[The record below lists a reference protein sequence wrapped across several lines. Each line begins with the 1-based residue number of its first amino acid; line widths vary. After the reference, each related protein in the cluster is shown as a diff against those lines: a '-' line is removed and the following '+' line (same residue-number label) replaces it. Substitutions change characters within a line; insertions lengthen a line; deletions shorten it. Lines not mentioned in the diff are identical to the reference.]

1 MVMKGRESFSSPDGI
16 RDMSEGPW
24 HVLHVNANHEK
35 KVAQYLSIRSIEYYL
50 PLYKERSRWSD
61 RFVMLERPLFV
72 GYVFVRCSPKTRLSV
87 ISTPGVIRL
96 LDDSMNCMV
105 SSEEIDLIR
114 AGLAS
119 GCLLRPYFDLPVGT
133 PVRVRT
139 GVFAGAEGVVTAI
152 RQRCK
157 VVMTLS
163 AVSQCFSL
171 EVDRDDV
178 EVLSGGIS
186 KVGVAGEPGFAVL

>member
-1 MVMKGRESFSSPDGI
+1 
-16 RDMSEGPW
+16 MSEGPW

-35 KVAQYLSIRSIEYYL
+35 KVAQHLSVRSLEYYL
-50 PLYKERSRWSD
+50 PLYRERSRWSD
-61 RFVMLERPLFV
+61 RSVTLERPLFV
-72 GYVFVRCSPKTRLSV
+72 GYVFVRCSPQTRISA

-96 LDDSMNCMV
+96 LDDSVNCMV

-114 AGLAS
+114 EGLAS
-119 GCLLRPYFDLPVGT
+119 GCLLRPCFDLPVGT

-139 GVFAGAEGVVTAI
+139 GVFAGAEGVVTAV

-178 EVLSGGIS
+178 EVLSGAIPHPGL
-186 KVGVAGEPGFAVL
+186 AGKPSYAAL

>member
-1 MVMKGRESFSSPDGI
+1 
-16 RDMSEGPW
+16 MSEGPW

-35 KVAQYLSIRSIEYYL
+35 KVAQHLSVRSLEYYL
-50 PLYKERSRWSD
+50 PVYSERSRWSD
-61 RFVMLERPLFV
+61 RFVTLERPLFI
-72 GYVFVRCSPKTRLSV
+72 GYVFVRCSPQTRLSV
-87 ISTPGVIRL
+87 ISIPGVIRL
-96 LDDSMNCMV
+96 LDDSIGCKV
-105 SSEEIDLIR
+105 SCEEIERIR
-114 AGLAS
+114 EGLAS

-157 VVMTLS
+157 VAMTLS

-171 EVDRDDV
+171 EVERDDV
-178 EVLSGGIS
+178 EILPSAIPTSGFP
-186 KVGVAGEPGFAVL
+186 GEQGFAMP

>member
-1 MVMKGRESFSSPDGI
+1 
-16 RDMSEGPW
+16 MSEGPW

-35 KVAQYLSIRSIEYYL
+35 KVAQHLTVRSLEHYL
-50 PLYKERSRWSD
+50 PLYNERSRWSD
-61 RFVMLERPLFV
+61 RVVMLERPLFV
-72 GYVFVRCSPKTRLSV
+72 GYIFVRCSPQTRLSV

-96 LDDSMNCMV
+96 LDDLMSCTV

-114 AGLAS
+114 EGLAS
-119 GCLLRPYFDLPVGT
+119 GCLLRPYFELPVGT
-133 PVRVRT
+133 SVRVRT

-178 EVLSGGIS
+178 EVLPGAIP
-186 KVGVAGEPGFAVL
+186 KAEFAREPDLVAF

>member
-1 MVMKGRESFSSPDGI
+1 
-16 RDMSEGPW
+16 MSEREW
-24 HVLHVNANHEK
+24 RVLHVNANHEK
-35 KVAQYLSIRSIEYYL
+35 KVAQHLSVRALEHYL
-50 PLYKERSRWSD
+50 PVYSERSRWSD
-61 RFVMLERPLFV
+61 RSVTLERPLFV
-72 GYVFVRCSPKTRLSV
+72 GYVFVRCSPQARLSV

-96 LDDSMNCMV
+96 LDDSIGCAI
-105 SSEEIDLIR
+105 SCEEIERIR
-114 AGLAS
+114 EGLAS

-157 VVMTLS
+157 VVMTFT

-171 EVDRDDV
+171 EVERDDV
-178 EVLSGGIS
+178 EVLSGAIRAHGL
-186 KVGVAGEPGFAVL
+186 AGEPDFAMQ